1 MEYFWQGLLMGLA
14 YVAPIGIQNMF
25 VINTALN
32 SKKRRA
38 IMVALIVA
46 FFDISLAL
54 ACFFGVGMILNSY
67 QVLKIAILL
76 LGGTVVVVIG
86 VKLIL
91 AKQAEVA
98 YEKNVLPWRKIIAT
112 ACVVTWCNPQAI
124 IDGSLML
131 GAFYTTLQNK
141 EALYF
146 IAGVAS
152 ASFLWFNGLALVFSS
167 FAGKISAKFLRC
179 INVICGTVIIFYGLK
194 LFWELYELIIS
205 FC

>member
-1 MEYFWQGLLMGLA
+1 MGYFWQGLLMGLA
-14 YVAPIGIQNMF
+14 YVAPIGMQNMF

-32 SKKRRA
+32 SKSRRA

-54 ACFFGVGMILNSY
+54 ACFFGIGMIMNSY

-86 VKLIL
+86 VKLIV

-98 YEKNVLPWRKIIAT
+98 YEKNILLWRKIIAT
-112 ACVVTWCNPQAI
+112 ACIVTWCNPQAI

-141 EALYF
+141 EAMHF

-152 ASFLWFNGLALVFSS
+152 ASLLWFNTLALVLSS
-167 FAGKISAKFLRC
+167 FAGKISVKVLRW
-179 INVICGTVIIFYGLK
+179 INIICGTVIVFYGLK
-194 LFWELYELIIS
+194 LFWELYELLNSIS
-205 FC
+205 